1 MNPNG
6 NVGPNLLVRD
16 PSTPTKDVYVEVRQ
30 FVEDYGE
37 TKRLKSA
44 IKNGFLVLYGVRN
57 KDAKKILDA
66 VSGKQRQGSRL
77 PADSSYVV
85 ALKSDKESIYDHE
98 FDFAVELLDQEAAGG
113 GGTYERIGPVLFFHG
128 YTNRNTGK
136 SWYLWENSRA
146 PVDQRLS
153 SNLADK
159 LRVLSL
165 PPPHER
171 AFD

>member
-1 MNPNG
+1 MNGLGYGVRLIASLPPLVSDLRKLGVSNLEAWLREIKPRLGDREQYFDLWTQGWYARVFGFNGREAIMNPNG
-6 NVGPNLLVRD
+6 NVGPDLLVRD

-44 IKNGFLVLYGVRN
+44 IKNGFLVLYDVRN

-85 ALKSDKESIYDHE
+85 ALKSDKESI
-98 FDFAVELLDQEAAGG
+98 
-113 GGTYERIGPVLFFHG
+113 
-128 YTNRNTGK
+128 
-136 SWYLWENSRA
+136 
-146 PVDQRLS
+146 
-153 SNLADK
+153 
-159 LRVLSL
+159 
-165 PPPHER
+165 
-171 AFD
+171 